1 MDLLKILAV
10 AGSGSIL
17 LVVVELIRRGKL
29 KERYS
34 LLWLLAGGVL
44 LVFSL
49 SRELLEYSSR
59 LIGIF
64 YPPSFLFLLAFFFL
78 LLITLHFSVVIS
90 GLSEKNK
97 KLAQEL
103 ALLRQEMRDLASGR
117 AEKKVCAGTGIRA
130 WIMKI
135 FFTLPLR
142 HVTFRKDFSRCRAVR
157 SMPCRFCRTK

>member
-10 AGSGSIL
+10 VGSGSL
-17 LVVVELIRRGKL
+17 LVIVVELIRRGKL

-34 LLWLLAGGVL
+34 LLWLFAGVVL
-44 LVFSL
+44 LIFST
-49 SRELLEYSSR
+49 SRYLLE
-59 LIGIF
+59 LISHTLGIF

-103 ALLRQEMRDLASGR
+103 ALMRQDM
-117 AEKKVCAGTGIRA
+117 KKVMEGHALKEEAGEQ
-130 WIMKI
+130 
-135 FFTLPLR
+135 P
-142 HVTFRKDFSRCRAVR
+142 
-157 SMPCRFCRTK
+157 